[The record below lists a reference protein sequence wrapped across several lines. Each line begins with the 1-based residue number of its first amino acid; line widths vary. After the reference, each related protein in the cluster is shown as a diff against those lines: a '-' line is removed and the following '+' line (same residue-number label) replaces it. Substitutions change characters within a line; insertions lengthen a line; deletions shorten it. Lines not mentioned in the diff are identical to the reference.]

1 MLPGTPLDY
10 NISKE
15 EWLVMRGI
23 AEGHNIIV
31 KEGYCVGGW
40 DWEDCLT
47 ETDRQLKDN
56 ETYES
61 SSFNNAGLVKLVDK
75 SNSIFISLRKRKL
88 FTEEK
93 L

>member
-23 AEGHNIIV
+23 AESHNIIV

-40 DWEDCLT
+40 D
-47 ETDRQLKDN
+47 
-56 ETYES
+56 
-61 SSFNNAGLVKLVDK
+61 
-75 SNSIFISLRKRKL
+75 
-88 FTEEK
+88 
-93 L
+93 